1 VAKVE
6 VKATNPQLRSLI
18 YFLRKAWR
26 ANGARI
32 WLDVARRLAKPRRK
46 RVAVNLSRIN
56 RYTEEG
62 DVVVVPGKVLG
73 AGSLDHPV
81 TVAAF
86 SFSKKAKEKIED
98 ARGRWLTI
106 KELVKLN
113 PKGSRVK
120 IMR

>member
-1 VAKVE
+1 ME

-46 RVAVNLSRIN
+46 RGAVNLCRIN